1 MLDLAS
7 AAVRDSLWSANFGLE
22 REALRV
28 TADGR
33 MAHTP
38 HPFPADHPH
47 IVRDFCENQTEINT
61 GVARS
66 AAAAVAEL
74 EAIDADIRSA
84 LAAMPEPEFLWR
96 FSNPPF
102 LAGDD
107 DIPIASFTGARAGKT
122 AYRERLAACYGRRKM
137 AFCGVHVNISFGDEA
152 LAAAAAAAGAPD
164 SRRYADSLYIELAAK
179 ASEAAWLLVALTAAS
194 PLADPSLVE
203 NDGAGATLSSPV
215 TRHPSLF
222 TGHASIRCSELG
234 YWNDFV
240 PVFDYADAPSWA
252 RSVARYVDAG
262 LIAAPTELYYPVR
275 PKPRGANKLESL
287 ERIGVDRI
295 ELRMFDLD
303 PFAPAGVDAR
313 DVAFAHLLLVYL
325 ASRPRAPHPARAQI
339 LAVRNAKA
347 AARYDLALAT
357 VLRPDG
363 RSVPVRYAARRA
375 LDDIGAFLAP
385 LDAPPAIREALDHQR
400 AKLETPGA
408 RYAERVRAAFGPD
421 FAASALE
428 HSKAR
433 RGAASQ

>member
-38 HPFPADHPH
+38 HPFPADHPR

-74 EAIDADIRSA
+74 ESIDADIRAA

-137 AFCGVHVNISFGDEA
+137 AFCGVHVNISFGDEL

-164 SRRYADSLYIELAAK
+164 SRRHADSLYIELAAK

-203 NDGAGATLSSPV
+203 NGAGAATHSSPVARHSSLPATHSSPV
-215 TRHPSLF
+215 TRHSSLSTTHSSPVTRHSSLF

-252 RSVARYVDAG
+252 RSVARYVEAG

-287 ERIGVDRI
+287 ERTGVDRI

-313 DVAFAHLLLVYL
+313 DVAFAHLVLVYL

-357 VLRPDG
+357 VLR
-363 RSVPVRYAARRA
+363 
-375 LDDIGAFLAP
+375 
-385 LDAPPAIREALDHQR
+385 
-400 AKLETPGA
+400 
-408 RYAERVRAAFGPD
+408 
-421 FAASALE
+421 
-428 HSKAR
+428 
-433 RGAASQ
+433 